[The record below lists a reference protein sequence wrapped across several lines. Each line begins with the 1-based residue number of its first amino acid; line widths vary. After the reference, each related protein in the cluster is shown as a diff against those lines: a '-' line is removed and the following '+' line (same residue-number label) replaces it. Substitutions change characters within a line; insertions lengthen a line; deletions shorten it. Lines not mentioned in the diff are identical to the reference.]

1 MKSIFALIGAL
12 LLSLSMLGADAEPYL
27 KSAQMPFYP
36 PLCRQARIEGTVSM
50 HFTVNEQ
57 GDTSDVQAV
66 TGNKMLQ
73 DAAIKNIQDWKF
85 WPSRCACRVKRDAV
99 FVYRLSRR
107 GGIGGQTKRSS
118 QVVRKN
124 GGDPCRN
131 RGGSC
136 SMATVT

>member
-1 MKSIFALIGAL
+1 MKSIFALIGVL

-85 WPSRCACRVKRDAV
+85 WPTRCACRVKRDAV
-99 FVYRLSRR
+99 FVYRLSGETESDDRP
-107 GGIGGQTKRSS
+107 S
-118 QVVRKN
+118 VVVKWFGKTGLIRVEIE
-124 GGDPCRN
+124 GEAAQWQP
-131 RGGSC
+131 
-136 SMATVT
+136 